1 MIQFQIDD
9 ALLAGATTTGVVDD
23 FACYRLAARL
33 GGLACWLLRD
43 EVLER
48 AATYWEKTLG
58 NANEAS
64 RLRTPPRLSR
74 QPGVC
79 GVLFAV
85 ESPTRFPLLRDAFAL
100 PVRWVRVDGPAAGMD
115 LPPGLATEALA
126 VVGLLNAVQDRG
138 EPIAGRWRLR
148 LAADDCA
155 DKYNLSGWHSA
166 GGGSAWG
173 ILMAALMT
181 AQYEVETNL
190 TVWASVGWDA
200 DHRRLKP
207 VVGLKAK
214 VAAARHAGAVQLF
227 VAPDQDLPQV
237 DGIDIR
243 RLNEKSLNPVA
254 ALVPLQV
261 AHALRPR
268 PLADYLAGF
277 PDDPGEARRR
287 FFADANAY
295 HRLLTDRGERDRASA
310 YYRQEL
316 LGPIATR
323 CRAQLSTDWP
333 DRPRLVTFLSGTSE
347 LVELAVRIHRPSRVL
362 ILCTSETEVQ
372 QDRAAERVAEA
383 AGTESVVEF
392 RKISSDTLP
401 GTLPSAVVGFA
412 RDGRAEDL
420 VLDLTPGTKAITL
433 TLFTDLAVS
442 GSHPVYVHTSRP
454 DGSTIQFGTE
464 ELVFLPTPAQKS

>member
-1 MIQFQIDD
+1 MVQFRIDD
-9 ALLAGATTTGVVDD
+9 ELLEGSAASVAVDD
-23 FACYRLAARL
+23 FTCYRLAARL

-74 QPGVC
+74 RPGVC

-100 PVRWVRVDGPAAGMD
+100 PVRWVRLDGSAAGPD
-115 LPPGLATEALA
+115 LPPGLAAEAQT
-126 VVGLLNAVQDRG
+126 VVELVNAVQDRG
-138 EPIAGRWRLR
+138 GPIAGRWRLR
-148 LAADDCA
+148 LATDDCA
-155 DKYNLSGWHSA
+155 DKYDLSGWRSA

-181 AQYEVETNL
+181 AQYEVETDP

-207 VVGLKAK
+207 VAGLRAK

-227 VAPDQDLPQV
+227 VAPDQDLLPA
-237 DGIDIR
+237 DGIEIR
-243 RLNEKSLNPVA
+243 GLNEQALNPVA

-268 PLADYLAGF
+268 PFADYLAGF

-287 FFADANAY
+287 FFTDANAY

-316 LGPIATR
+316 LGPIAAR
-323 CRAQLSTDWP
+323 CRAQLPTDWP
-333 DRPRLVTFLSGTSE
+333 NRPRLVTFLSGTSE
-347 LVELAVRIHRPSRVL
+347 LVELAVRIHRPGRVL
-362 ILCTSETEVQ
+362 ILCTSETEMQ
-372 QDRAAERVAEA
+372 QDCAAEQVAEA
-383 AGTESVVEF
+383 AGAECVVEF

-401 GTLPSAVVGFA
+401 GTLPSAVVEFA
-412 RDGRAEDL
+412 RDGRAEEL

-433 TLFTDLAVS
+433 ALYTDLAVS
-442 GSHPVYVHTSRP
+442 ESRPVYVYTSRP

-464 ELVFLPTPAQKS
+464 ELVFLPTPARNV